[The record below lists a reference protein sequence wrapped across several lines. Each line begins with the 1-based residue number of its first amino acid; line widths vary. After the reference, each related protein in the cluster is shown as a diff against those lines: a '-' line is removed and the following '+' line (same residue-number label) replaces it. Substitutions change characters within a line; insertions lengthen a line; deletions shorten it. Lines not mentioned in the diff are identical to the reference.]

1 MTAKTTANS
10 AEMVAGAVS
19 HDAVNWHA
27 IDWQKVNQVVRRLQV
42 RLVKAMQEGRRGK
55 VKALQRLLTH
65 SFSGKALAVRR
76 VTENQGKRTPGV
88 DQVTWNTPAQKA
100 TAIGALRQRGY
111 RPRPLR
117 RVYIAK
123 SNGGRRP
130 LSIPTMHDRAMQALY
145 LLALDP
151 IAETTADPNSFGFR
165 SQRAPADAIEQCFT
179 VLAKTA
185 SPTWILEGDIRSCF
199 DPIGHTWME
208 AHSPME
214 KAILRKWLKA
224 GFMEKGILHPTE
236 EGVPQGGIC
245 SPVIANMAL
254 DGLEAHL
261 RVAFPRYV
269 WDGHAQVCPKVN
281 LVRFADDFIITGAS
295 KELLEEAVKPLV
307 DAFLRERG
315 LALAPEKTVITH
327 IAEGFDFLGQNIRK
341 YHGKLLIKP
350 AAKRIRAVLRSVR
363 MVIQA
368 NQSASAGALIC
379 QLNPLIRGWALYH
392 QHVVSAKTFQ
402 SVDHAIFQALWRW
415 AKRRHPTKGARWV
428 KARYFRSTDTRAW
441 VFSGEVRGST
451 GLPRT
456 VRLSAAHGLHI
467 KRHTTIKS
475 TVNPYDP
482 RGEIYLEERLGLKMA
497 AALTGRNTLLYLW
510 KRQNGRCPHCGE
522 AITKITGWHNHHK
535 GWRSHGGTDAAD
547 NRVLLHPTCHRQVH
561 PPHGFTG
568 VPHPVTRVFGK
579 A

>member
-1 MTAKTTANS
+1 
-10 AEMVAGAVS
+10 
-19 HDAVNWHA
+19 
-27 IDWQKVNQVVRRLQV
+27 
-42 RLVKAMQEGRRGK
+42 
-55 VKALQRLLTH
+55 
-65 SFSGKALAVRR
+65 
-76 VTENQGKRTPGV
+76 
-88 DQVTWNTPAQKA
+88 
-100 TAIGALRQRGY
+100 
-111 RPRPLR
+111 
-117 RVYIAK
+117 
-123 SNGGRRP
+123 
-130 LSIPTMHDRAMQALY
+130 
-145 LLALDP
+145 
-151 IAETTADPNSFGFR
+151 
-165 SQRAPADAIEQCFT
+165 

-199 DPIGHTWME
+199 DTIGHTWME
-208 AHSPME
+208 AHIPME
-214 KAILRKWLKA
+214 KAILHKWLKA

-295 KELLEEAVKPLV
+295 KELLEEEVKPLV
-307 DAFLRERG
+307 EAFLRERG

-350 AAKRIRAVLRSVR
+350 AAKSIRAVLRSVR
-363 MVIQA
+363 MVIKA
-368 NQSASAGALIC
+368 NKSASAGALIC

-392 QHVVSAKTFQ
+392 RHVVSAKTFQ

-428 KARYFRSTDTRAW
+428 KARYFRSTDTRSW
-441 VFSGEVRGST
+441 VFSGEVRGT
-451 GLPRT
+451 TALPRT
-456 VRLSAAHGLHI
+456 VRLYAAHGLHI
-467 KRHTTIKS
+467 KRHTKIKS

-482 RGEIYLEERLGLKMA
+482 RWEIYLEERLGLKMA
-497 AALTGRNTLLYLW
+497 ASLTGRHTLLYLW

-535 GWRSHGGTDAAD
+535 VWRSHGGTDAAD

-561 PPHGFTG
+561 HPHGFTG